1 MSKKTISIV
10 VPAFNESDCIEEL
23 SDRLI
28 DIFDNESNYIFE
40 CILVENGSTDNT
52 YKKLL
57 EARNRDHRFRVLK
70 LSRNFRTDGGLTA
83 GLSLISGDA
92 CIFMAADLQDPPE
105 YISVFLRKWEEG
117 FDNVYGIVTK
127 RKGTSFI
134 RQVNSKLFYVI
145 ASKLTNNRI
154 PQNVSDFRLLDKK
167 VYLAILSMNERN
179 RFIRGLVAWTGFK
192 STGIEIPRPQR
203 FAGKSKAYTF
213 GIIDFAFKGIFAHSY
228 IPLRIITIS
237 GLVTSFITLLIFVA
251 FLVRWIYFGVPFS
264 GFGTIVTL
272 ILFAIGFLTLII
284 GIIAEYL
291 GLIYEEVKQRPNFI
305 IEKFH

>member
-1 MSKKTISIV
+1 MNKKTISII
-10 VPAFNESDCIEEL
+10 VPAFNESECIEEL
-23 SDRLI
+23 SYRLI
-28 DIFDNESNYIFE
+28 ALFDSESNYNFE
-40 CILVENGSTDNT
+40 CILVENGSTDDT

-57 EARNRDHRFRVLK
+57 ETRSKDHRFRILK

-83 GLSLISGDA
+83 GLSVISGDA
-92 CIFMAADLQDPPE
+92 CVFMAADLQDPPE
-105 YISVFLRKWEEG
+105 FISHFLRKWEEG

-127 RKGTSFI
+127 RRGTSYI
-134 RQVNSKLFYVI
+134 RRLNSALFYLF
-145 ASKLTNNRI
+145 ASKLTKNRI

-167 VYLAILSMNERN
+167 VYVAILSMDERN

-237 GLVTSFITLLIFVA
+237 GLVTSFISLLTFVA